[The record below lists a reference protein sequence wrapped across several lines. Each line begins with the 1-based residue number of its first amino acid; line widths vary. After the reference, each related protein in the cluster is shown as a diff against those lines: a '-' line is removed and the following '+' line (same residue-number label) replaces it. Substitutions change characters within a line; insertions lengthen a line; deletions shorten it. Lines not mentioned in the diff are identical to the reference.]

1 MRPAPPILGDLL
13 RDVSR
18 SFYLTLRWLP
28 GSVRSQIGLAYLLAR
43 ATDTV
48 ADTEILPVA
57 ERLKALQELRARIL
71 GTRTTPLDLGKL
83 AGRQGTPAERT
94 LLERCEEALGE
105 LDRLSPFDQ
114 AAIREVIGTITSGQE
129 LDLQRFAG
137 ASGQNIAALGS
148 DEELDDY
155 TYRVAGCVGEF
166 WTTLCRAHVFPRA
179 KLDDAALRRNGIRFG
194 QGLQLVNVLR
204 DIPAD
209 LRQGRCYLPLPALRQ
224 AGLTPSDLLD
234 PSVMPRL
241 QPVYDYWLA
250 RAQEHLTA
258 GWTYTNSLPWRHA
271 RVRLPCAWPILLG
284 RQTLDKLRQGNVL
297 DPAQRIK
304 VSRGE
309 VKGMIL
315 RTLAVYG
322 WPPAWRKLFP

>member
-1 MRPAPPILGDLL
+1 MPPAPPILGSLL

-28 GSVRSQIGLAYLLAR
+28 GSVRAPIGLAYLLAR

-48 ADTEILPVA
+48 ADTEIVPVA
-57 ERLKALQELRARIL
+57 ERLQALQELRDRIL
-71 GTRTTPLDLGKL
+71 GTRAAPLALGQL
-83 AGRQGTPAERT
+83 ASQQGTPAERV
-94 LLERCEEALGE
+94 LLERCEEAIGE
-105 LDRLSPFDQ
+105 LDRHSPFDQ
-114 AAIREVIGTITSGQE
+114 AAIREVITTITSGQA

-137 ASGQNIAALGS
+137 ASERNIAALAS

-179 KLDDAALRRNGIRFG
+179 KLDDAALRANGIRFG

-209 LRQGRCYLPLPALRQ
+209 LRQGRCYLPLPALRR
-224 AGLTPSDLLD
+224 AGLTPADLLD
-234 PSVMPRL
+234 PAALPRL
-241 QPVYDYWLA
+241 QPVYDRWLS
-250 RAQEHLTA
+250 RAQEHLNA

-284 RQTLDKLRQGNVL
+284 KQTLDKLRTGNVL

-304 VSRGE
+304 VSRRE
-309 VKGMIL
+309 LKGLVL
-315 RTLAVYG
+315 RSVAYYA
-322 WPPAWRKLFP
+322 WPPLWRKLFP